1 MDRWKFP
8 KKKSN
13 SRQGVFCCRV
23 LEQVN
28 FEKKFCSLP
37 QFKPE
42 ECQSPSA
49 ISSSPGLFPY
59 NKKRNLSASHRSS
72 VEEESE
78 GDIPQSVP
86 KSASSI
92 KPAVFFG
99 PDFNMDSVRGK

>member
-1 MDRWKFP
+1 MFY
-8 KKKSN
+8 
-13 SRQGVFCCRV
+13 RV

-49 ISSSPGLFPY
+49 ISTSSPGLFVY
-59 NKKRNLSASHRSS
+59 NKKRNLSATHRSS
-72 VEEESE
+72 IDEESE
-78 GDIPQSVP
+78 GETPQSVP
-86 KSASSI
+86 KSASSL

-99 PDFNMDSVRGK
+99 PDFSMESVRGEYFSSFLFDYFKDLV